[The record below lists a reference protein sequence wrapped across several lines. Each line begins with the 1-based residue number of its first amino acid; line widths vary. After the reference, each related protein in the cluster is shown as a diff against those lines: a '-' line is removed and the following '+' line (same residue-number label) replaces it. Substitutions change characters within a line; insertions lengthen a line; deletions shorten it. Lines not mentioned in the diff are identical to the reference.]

1 MTPAPPTHHR
11 HHARHSRWLSAGS
24 APARIAPTNSH
35 VIAPLILS
43 RNMRAARSLLHAR
56 PSRAQSCYPRAPR
69 SNRLK
74 PGNAPKSP

>member
-43 RNMRAARSLLHAR
+43 RNMRAARLLLHAR
-56 PSRAQSCYPRAPR
+56 PSRTQSRYPRAVR
-69 SNRLK
+69 SNILRVAH
-74 PGNAPKSP
+74 APKSP